1 MVDDLEERL
10 SRYRADLDAAVAADL
25 ARRHLASREAGFDDA
40 DPLLLDID
48 HQIRLEPTGP
58 PHPSADA

>member
-10 SRYRADLDAAVAADL
+10 TRYRGDLDAAVSADL
-25 ARRHLASREAGFDDA
+25 ARRHLASREARFDDA

-48 HQIRLEPTGP
+48 HQIRLEPTVSAP
-58 PHPSADA
+58 TSADA